1 MKDRITWVPSLL
13 TGELIPKKH
22 PFGIWMTRKMKKET
36 TEDKHLSWKQHLTP
50 ALKIMKQISELSNH
64 RSHPGPFFRIRLTG

>member
-22 PFGIWMTRKMKKET
+22 LFGIWMTRKMKKET

-50 ALKIMKQISELSNH
+50 ALKIMKQISEFSNH

>member
-13 TGELIPKKH
+13 TGELIPKKTSV
-22 PFGIWMTRKMKKET
+22 WDLDDEEKET

-50 ALKIMKQISELSNH
+50 ALKIMKQISEFSNH

>member
-36 TEDKHLSWKQHLTP
+36 TEDKHLSHGNNTLLP
-50 ALKIMKQISELSNH
+50 
-64 RSHPGPFFRIRLTG
+64 P